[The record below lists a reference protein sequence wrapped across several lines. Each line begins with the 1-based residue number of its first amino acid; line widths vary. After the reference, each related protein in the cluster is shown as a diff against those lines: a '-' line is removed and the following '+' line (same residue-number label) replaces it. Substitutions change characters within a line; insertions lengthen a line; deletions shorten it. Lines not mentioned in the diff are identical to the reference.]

1 MEFLSIYVANWAV
14 NLATTGREFYI
25 RSRPPHT
32 LGSAPQE
39 AEHHRQLAVTMAMA
53 RVPILIAVALVA
65 AAASCSAWEPTIR
78 MPTAEAAAAAV
89 DDAVAPLIHALRPLL
104 GSSGELGSRGG
115 VPCDSWRLGVEAYN
129 VRDWK
134 TVPANCEGY
143 VGHYMLGSHFR
154 RDSKVVID
162 QAIAY
167 VDSLKLA
174 GNGKEVWVFDIDET
188 TLSNLPYYATHGFG
202 ARPYNATSF
211 DAYVLEGTAPVLP
224 ETKRLYYKLLKVGI
238 KPVFI
243 TGRTEDKRA
252 ITVGNLRSQGI
263 SGWMNL
269 TLKQPGFHGSAISYK
284 SAERKKLQDAGY
296 VIVGNIGDQ
305 WSDLLGA
312 PEGAR
317 TFKLPD
323 PLYYIS

>member
-1 MEFLSIYVANWAV
+1 
-14 NLATTGREFYI
+14 
-25 RSRPPHT
+25 
-32 LGSAPQE
+32 
-39 AEHHRQLAVTMAMA
+39 MAMA

-167 VDSLKLA
+167 VD
-174 GNGKEVWVFDIDET
+174 
-188 TLSNLPYYATHGFG
+188 NLPYYATHGFG

>member
-1 MEFLSIYVANWAV
+1 
-14 NLATTGREFYI
+14 
-25 RSRPPHT
+25 
-32 LGSAPQE
+32 
-39 AEHHRQLAVTMAMA
+39 MAMA
-53 RVPILIAVALVA
+53 RTTALLLVA
-65 AAASCSAWEPTIR
+65 AALLAASSSAWEVNIQ
-78 MPTAEAAAAAV
+78 MPASAAV

-104 GSSGELGSRGG
+104 GSGKQAG
-115 VPCDSWRLGVEAYN
+115 VACDSWRLGVEAYN

-143 VGHYMLGSHFR
+143 VGHYMLGNHFR
-154 RDSKVVID
+154 RDCKVVID

-167 VDSLKLA
+167 VDGLKLA
-174 GNGKEVWVFDIDET
+174 GNGKDVWVFDIDET

-211 DAYVLEGTAPVLP
+211 DAYVMEGSAPVLP

-252 ITVGNLRSQGI
+252 VTVGNLRSQGF
-263 SGWMNL
+263 SGWMSL
-269 TLKQPGFHGSAISYK
+269 TLKQHGFKGSAISYK
-284 SAERKKLQDAGY
+284 SAERKKLEDAGY

-305 WSDLLGA
+305 WSDILGA

-317 TFKLPD
+317 TFSRPD
-323 PLYYIS
+323 PMYYIA